1 MVDSLGANDDRVVEA
16 AIAQLRDITHARPNF
31 NTIPLLKLPAKLAE
45 ISPGDLTRIGYC
57 LHGSLAV
64 EMAFKN
70 RSGARNVIV
79 MQDSYNG
86 RSLATMVAS
95 SPHPNNPFHALQPQC
110 FTRVPHPDSYR
121 PRFGTDIEA
130 ETRMCL
136 NLMEDTITKGVG
148 GGVAALIIEP
158 ILGNGGHIIAGKAFL
173 QGLRDVCDHYNI
185 VLIFDEIQSCFGRTG
200 EMFAAEYYG
209 VTPDIMTF
217 GKGISGGFPLAGIMA
232 SDRLNGFAS
241 GEDALTFGQFRVAM
255 AVVVATIDAII
266 ADDLSGK
273 ARALGA
279 YAMQRLREMSER
291 HPLIGDIRGP
301 GCSSQSSGSRIAR
314 PKKQRRK
321 PVEKGVLFGESRCAG
336 LGNRI
341 KIKSPLVCS
350 HAQMSQ
356 ALDVF
361 DAVLGRLV
369 LSFFDGNSEAYNKL
383 CVGGPNEFD
392 LVQTDGFWPQLYFQ
406 EIYHH
411 PNAPF
416 VARFVGRATR
426 FDGVSDGTTVNIP
439 EHGYSFAPSA
449 PVPTG
454 RVSVFVKNE
463 RFVLG
468 AADTPAS
475 PAK

>member
-1 MVDSLGANDDRVVEA
+1 MVDSLGAVDDRVVEA

-79 MQDSYNG
+79 MQDSYHG

-158 ILGNGGHIIAGKAFL
+158 ILGNGGHIIAGKAFP

-232 SDRLNGFAS
+232 SDGLNGFAS

-301 GCSSQSSGSRIAR
+301 GCSSQSNWSRIAR

-321 PVEKGVLFGESRCAG
+321 PVEKGVLFGESRYAG

-341 KIKSPLVCS
+341 KIKSPLDCS
-350 HAQMSQ
+350 HAQMS
-356 ALDVF
+356 
-361 DAVLGRLV
+361 
-369 LSFFDGNSEAYNKL
+369 
-383 CVGGPNEFD
+383 
-392 LVQTDGFWPQLYFQ
+392 
-406 EIYHH
+406 
-411 PNAPF
+411 
-416 VARFVGRATR
+416 
-426 FDGVSDGTTVNIP
+426 
-439 EHGYSFAPSA
+439 
-449 PVPTG
+449 
-454 RVSVFVKNE
+454 
-463 RFVLG
+463 
-468 AADTPAS
+468 
-475 PAK
+475 